1 MGLACG
7 TNRGGTGGPLR
18 AGGQVLGESGHR
30 RPREAAWGGSHAS
43 LNQGC
48 FLGGEEGVVVS
59 LERDEESALP
69 APHQPVPPSEA
80 FIPEPGFQLLP
91 APPWGGSDHPKARLV
106 AGLTPQGS
114 LPLRSHLPS
123 PPCPPPPAAAWQPC
137 PLTSCPGPLLCR
149 PLRWFQ
155 AVLTADSCSC
165 FGTQV
170 PAPWAACLTWLQAPL
185 HSGAMAEMLAGSPLQ
200 PSACWHSQALRVGV
214 PLELKG
220 LDGCASTAVDAL
232 PALGQGWEAPGSGD

>member
-1 MGLACG
+1 MPGIKGPGAGQGHLSWNPAENRDEVWAWPVEPTEGAREGHLGLAG
-7 TNRGGTGGPLR
+7 RSSGSLVTGGP
-18 AGGQVLGESGHR
+18 G
-30 RPREAAWGGSHAS
+30 RPPGGSHAS

-59 LERDEESALP
+59 LEMDEESALP

-114 LPLRSHLPS
+114 LPLRPHLPS

-137 PLTSCPGPLLCR
+137 PLTSCPRPLLCR

-185 HSGAMAEMLAGSPLQ
+185 HSGAMAEILAGSPLQ

-214 PLELKG
+214 PL
-220 LDGCASTAVDAL
+220 
-232 PALGQGWEAPGSGD
+232 